1 MKHTLTA
8 IVIFLCITAAAQ
20 PYADISAGLTSS
32 LRPAA
37 VFNVGVSTKYGEPF
51 LTATWPLMA
60 GVGYGYSFKR
70 ITPYAGY
77 GTGGAFVGIRFRH
90 YDAIVAD
97 IRVRRD
103 ATISLTIGW
112 TFRRK

>member
-1 MKHTLTA
+1 MKQTLTA
-8 IVIFLCITAAAQ
+8 IAIALSITAAAQ

-37 VFNVGVSTKYGEPF
+37 TFNFGLSTKYGEPF

-60 GVGYGYSFKR
+60 GVGYGYPLNG

-90 YDAIVAD
+90 YDAIAAD
-97 IRVRRD
+97 VRVRRD
-103 ATISLTIGW
+103 VINLTFGW
-112 TFRRK
+112 SFRRK